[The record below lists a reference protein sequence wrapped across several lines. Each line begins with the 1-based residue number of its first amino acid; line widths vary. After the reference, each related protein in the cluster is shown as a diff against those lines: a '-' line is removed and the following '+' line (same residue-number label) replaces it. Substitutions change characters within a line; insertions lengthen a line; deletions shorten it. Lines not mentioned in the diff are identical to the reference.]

1 MVLLR
6 WWTKRDERLQPS
18 FHFILVNGVIEMPKE
33 TSLDDDSAVVVE
45 EPFALAFSITRRGS
59 ENAKEDI
66 MEAFRKTIEVASHY
80 QGVEKGVRQVIK
92 ALDRSVAQ
100 VCFLASDC
108 DESSYVQLVEVAMCV
123 LVHA

>member
-1 MVLLR
+1 
-6 WWTKRDERLQPS
+6 
-18 FHFILVNGVIEMPKE
+18 MPKE

-45 EPFALAFSITRRGS
+45 EPFALSFSVTRRES

-92 ALDRSVAQ
+92 ALDRSGDVRSGSH
-100 VCFLASDC
+100 VGVVRGEERSF
-108 DESSYVQLVEVAMCV
+108 SSCGKRKAVGAVVRFVSL
-123 LVHA
+123 